1 MIYVNKHKKLLFIIF
16 GLLYFLAGYLYISGY
31 DIKTYNIPWILAFK
45 NTNLLHLYD
54 RSFLS
59 PYAFYLP
66 SGLITGCD
74 FWLFISLFM
83 IKDTS
88 VIIRNFGLVFIFIS
102 ILIGYITYKKTHD
115 FILSIYIYMLSV
127 FMITLKQLD
136 RYFVYFFIINIYMV
150 FISHI
155 HVNRYKI
162 SLIIA
167 FCCNIIFLILD
178 SLTFDKSLII
188 YAIFAELIASLV
200 FCTEYINIL
209 RYVLKNK
216 IKQKED

>member
-1 MIYVNKHKKLLFIIF
+1 MMYHKKYKYIWPLSAVMCLFKHQGAYFIFPILLYTCILKLNIYEKIKGFLIGLFIGIMGWLPF
-16 GLLYFLAGYLYISGY
+16 IWLYKDILYPIRFM
-31 DIKTYNIPWILAFK
+31 L
-45 NTNLLHLYD
+45 
-54 RSFLS
+54 
-59 PYAFYLP
+59 YAFYLP

-74 FWLFISLFM
+74 FW
-83 IKDTS
+83 
-88 VIIRNFGLVFIFIS
+88 
-102 ILIGYITYKKTHD
+102 
-115 FILSIYIYMLSV
+115 LSV